1 MSRRLEITAG
11 KIKMHETQSWFAGVD
26 WASQKH
32 DVWLADSSGKRLGK
46 RTFEHSGE
54 GLAQMC
60 DWLIA
65 TSGGKPED
73 IHLAIEVPH
82 GAVVETLLD
91 RGFKVYAIN
100 PRQLDRFRDRFSP
113 AGAKDDSRDAETLS
127 SSLRT
132 DRRAFHEVSLA
143 SPAIIELRECS
154 RMADDLSADKIR
166 HANRLREQL
175 QRYYPQMLQ
184 FGSDL
189 AEEWF
194 LSLWEAAPT
203 PAKAARLRQG
213 TVEKLLKRHR
223 IRRIGAAEVLAILKQ
238 QALVVAPGVTEA
250 AVAHIRALIE
260 SIRLFTRQLKEAHRQ
275 LDELCSLLAEPADGE
290 SGQTGPE
297 PEQTLVAILQSLPGA
312 GRVVLAVLLAEAFE
326 TLQRADYAILR
337 MLCGVAPVTRRS
349 GKSRAVTRRLA
360 CNPRLRNAIHY
371 LADAA
376 RRCDEKSKAK
386 YLALRARGCSHARAL
401 RTIGDRLLYVACTM
415 LKNRTLFDPGFESQK
430 SA

>member
-1 MSRRLEITAG
+1 
-11 KIKMHETQSWFAGVD
+11 MHETQSWFAGVD

-32 DVWLADSSGKRLGK
+32 DVWLADASGKRLGK

-60 DWLIA
+60 DWLIS
-65 TSGGKPED
+65 TSSGNPED
-73 IHLAIEVPH
+73 IHVAIEVPH

-132 DRRAFHEVSLA
+132 DRRAFHQVSLA
-143 SPAIIELRECS
+143 GPTIIQLREWS
-154 RMADDLSADKIR
+154 RMADDLRADKIR

-184 FGSDL
+184 FDSDL
-189 AEEWF
+189 AEEWV
-194 LSLWEAAPT
+194 LKLWEAAPT
-203 PAKAARLRQG
+203 PAKAARLRQAE
-213 TVEKLLKRHR
+213 VEKLLKRHR

-238 QALVVAPGVTEA
+238 RPLVIAPGVTEA
-250 AVAHIRALIE
+250 AVAHIRVLIE
-260 SIRLFTRQLKEAHRQ
+260 SIRLFTQQLKEAHRQ
-275 LDELCSLLAEPADGE
+275 LDALCSLLAKPIPGENEETEGEPKQ
-290 SGQTGPE
+290 SV
-297 PEQTLVAILQSLPGA
+297 VAILQSLPGA
-312 GRVVLAVLLAEAFE
+312 GRIVLAVLLAEASD
-326 TLQRADYAILR
+326 TLQRADYGILR
-337 MLCGVAPVTRRS
+337 ILCGVAPVTRRS

-360 CNPRLRNAIHY
+360 CNPRLRNAIHH

-376 RRCDEKSKAK
+376 RRCDGKSKAK
-386 YLALRARGCSHARAL
+386 YLALKARGCSHARAL

-415 LKNRTLFDPGFESQK
+415 LKNRTLFDPCLAGQK
-430 SA
+430 CA

>member
-1 MSRRLEITAG
+1 MRLAHRHKRRQARR
-11 KIKMHETQSWFAGVD
+11 HP
-26 WASQKH
+26 
-32 DVWLADSSGKRLGK
+32 
-46 RTFEHSGE
+46 
-54 GLAQMC
+54 C
-60 DWLIA
+60 C
-65 TSGGKPED
+65 
-73 IHLAIEVPH
+73 
-82 GAVVETLLD
+82 D
-91 RGFKVYAIN
+91 RGSAWPCRRDAVGSRFEVYAIN

-132 DRRAFHEVSLA
+132 DCRAFHRVSLA
-143 SPAIIELRECS
+143 DPAIIELREWS
-154 RMADDLSADKIR
+154 RMADDIRGGKIR

-184 FGSDL
+184 FDSDL
-189 AEEWF
+189 AEEWI
-194 LSLWEAAPT
+194 LKLWEAAPT
-203 PAKAARLRQG
+203 PAKAARLRQAQ
-213 TVEKLLKRHR
+213 VEKLLKRHR

-238 QALVVAPGVTEA
+238 TALTVAPGIAEA
-250 AVAHIRALIE
+250 AVAHIRVLIE
-260 SIRLFTRQLKEAHRQ
+260 SIRLCAKRKEAHRQ
-275 LDELCSLLAEPADGE
+275 LDRLCKLLAEPIASEDGK
-290 SGQTGPE
+290 TA
-297 PEQTLVAILQSLPGA
+297 PEQEQVQRAVAILQSLPGA

-326 TLQRADYAILR
+326 TLQRADYAILPI
-337 MLCGVAPVTRRS
+337 LCGVAPVTRRS

-386 YLALRARGCSHARAL
+386 YLALKARGCSHARAL

-415 LKNRTLFDPGFESQK
+415 LKNGTLFDPSFESQK

>member
-1 MSRRLEITAG
+1 
-11 KIKMHETQSWFAGVD
+11 MHQNQSWFAGVD

-32 DVWLADSSGKRLGK
+32 DVWLADASGKRLGK

-73 IHLAIEVPH
+73 IHVAIEVPH
-82 GAVVETLLD
+82 GPVVETLLD

-100 PRQLDRFRDRFSP
+100 PKQLDRFRDRFSP

-132 DRRAFHEVSLA
+132 DRRAFHQVALA
-143 SPAIIELRECS
+143 DPAIIQLREWS

-189 AEEWF
+189 AEEWV
-194 LSLWEAAPT
+194 LRLWEVAPT
-203 PAKAARLRQG
+203 PAKAARLREAQ
-213 TVEKLLKRHR
+213 VEKLLKSHR

-238 QALVVAPGVTEA
+238 PALTVAPGVTEA
-250 AVAHIRALIE
+250 AVAHIRVLIE
-260 SIRLFTRQLKEAHRQ
+260 SIRLSAGQLKEVHRQ
-275 LDELCSLLAEPADGE
+275 LDKLCGLLAEPLPSEGGE
-290 SGQTGPE
+290 IA
-297 PEQTLVAILQSLPGA
+297 PEQEQVQRTVAILQSLPGV
-312 GRVVLAVLLAEAFE
+312 GRIVLAVLLAEASGV
-326 TLQRADYAILR
+326 LQRADYAILR
-337 MLCGVAPVTRRS
+337 ILCGVAPVTRCS
-349 GKSRAVTRRLA
+349 GKSRIVTRRLA

-376 RRCDEKSKAK
+376 RRCDAKSKAK

-401 RTIGDRLLYVACTM
+401 RTIGDRLLYVACSM
-415 LKNRTLFDPGFESQK
+415 LKNGTPFDPSFESQK
-430 SA
+430 CA

>member
-1 MSRRLEITAG
+1 
-11 KIKMHETQSWFAGVD
+11 MHEIKTWFAGVD
-26 WASQKH
+26 WASRKH
-32 DVWLADSSGKRLGK
+32 DVWLADASGKRLGK

-73 IHLAIEVPH
+73 IHVAIEVPH

-143 SPAIIELRECS
+143 SPAIIELREWS
-154 RMADDLSADKIR
+154 RMAGDLRADKIR

-175 QRYYPQMLQ
+175 QRYYPQLLQ
-184 FGSDL
+184 FDSDL
-189 AEEWF
+189 AEEWI
-194 LSLWEAAPT
+194 LKLWEAAPT
-203 PAKAARLRQG
+203 PAKAARLRQAE
-213 TVEKLLKRHR
+213 VEKLLKRHR

-238 QALVVAPGVTEA
+238 PALTVAPGVAEA
-250 AVAHIRALIE
+250 AVAHIRVLIA
-260 SIRLFTRQLKEAHRQ
+260 SIRLFNLQLKEAKQQIDR
-275 LDELCSLLAEPADGE
+275 LCKLLAEPQASEDGTAGSRQE
-290 SGQTGPE
+290 KDQRT
-297 PEQTLVAILQSLPGA
+297 VAILKSLPGT
-312 GRVVLAVLLAEAFE
+312 GTIVLAVLLSEAFDV
-326 TLQRADYAILR
+326 LQRADYAILR
-337 MLCGVAPVTRRS
+337 KLCGVAPVMRRS
-349 GKSRAVTRRLA
+349 GKSLAVSRRLA
-360 CNPRLRNAIHY
+360 CNPRLRNAIHF

-376 RRCDEKSKAK
+376 RRCDQKSKAK
-386 YLALRARGCSHARAL
+386 YLALKARGCSHARAL
-401 RTIGDRLLYVACTM
+401 RTIGDRLLYVACTI
-415 LKNRTLFDPGFESQK
+415 LKNGTLFDPCFESQK
-430 SA
+430 FAC

>member
-1 MSRRLEITAG
+1 
-11 KIKMHETQSWFAGVD
+11 MHQNQSWFAGVD

-32 DVWLADSSGKRLGK
+32 DVWLADGSGKRLGK

-60 DWLIA
+60 NWLIA
-65 TSGGKPED
+65 TSGGKPEE
-73 IHLAIEVPH
+73 IHVAIEVPH

-143 SPAIIELRECS
+143 SPAIIELREWS

-184 FGSDL
+184 FDSNL

-250 AVAHIRALIE
+250 AVAHIHVLIE

-297 PEQTLVAILQSLPGA
+297 PGQTLVAILQSLPGA

-415 LKNRTLFDPGFESQK
+415 LKNRTLFDPCFESQK

>member
-1 MSRRLEITAG
+1 
-11 KIKMHETQSWFAGVD
+11 MHEIQTWFAGAG

-32 DVWLADSSGKRLGK
+32 DVWLTDASGKRLGK
-46 RTFEHSGE
+46 RTFAHSGE

-73 IHLAIEVPH
+73 IHVAIEVPH

-91 RGFKVYAIN
+91 RGFKVYSIN

-132 DRRAFHEVSLA
+132 DRRAFHQVALA
-143 SPAIIELRECS
+143 DPVIIELREWS

-166 HANRLREQL
+166 QTNRLREQFR
-175 QRYYPQMLQ
+175 RYYPQMLQ
-184 FGSDL
+184 LSSDL
-189 AEEWF
+189 ADEWIF
-194 LSLWEAAPT
+194 ALWEIAPA
-203 PAKAARLRQG
+203 PAKAARLRQTEVG
-213 TVEKLLKRHR
+213 ELLKRHR
-223 IRRIGAAEVLAILKQ
+223 IRRIGAAEVLAILRQ
-238 QALVVAPGVTEA
+238 PALVVAPGVTEA
-250 AVAHIRALIE
+250 AVAHIRVLIE
-260 SIRLFTRQLKEAHRQ
+260 SIRLFTQQLKEAHRQ
-275 LDELCSLLAEPADGE
+275 LDRLCELLAEPIASE
-290 SGQTGPE
+290 TEQTGPE

-312 GRVVLAVLLAEAFE
+312 GRIVLSTLLAEAYE
-326 TLQRADYAILR
+326 TLQRADYPILR
-337 MLCGVAPVTRRS
+337 KLCGVAPVTRRS

-386 YLALRARGCSHARAL
+386 YLALKARGCSHARAL
-401 RTIGDRLLYVACTM
+401 RTIGDRLLYVACAM
-415 LKNRTLFDPGFESQK
+415 LKKQTLFDPCLERQK
-430 SA
+430 CA